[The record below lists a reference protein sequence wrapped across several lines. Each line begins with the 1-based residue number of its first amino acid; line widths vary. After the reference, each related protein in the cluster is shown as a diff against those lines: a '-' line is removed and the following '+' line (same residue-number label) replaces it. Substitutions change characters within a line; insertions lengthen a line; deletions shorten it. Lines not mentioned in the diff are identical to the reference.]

1 MGELHF
7 IGTYDLVKNVLRPI
21 AIDFGTKRR
30 PVVVQDF
37 ELVFRDDKAET
48 LNSFLLDPLAFL
60 RELNAALVEKYFD
73 KPASA
78 NK

>member
-1 MGELHF
+1 M
-7 IGTYDLVKNVLRPI
+7 
-21 AIDFGTKRR
+21 
-30 PVVVQDF
+30 VQDF